1 MRKIKALSAVL
12 FALCIMVLGGM
23 ETQAASVE
31 GMQITSENTAV
42 RKGDQ
47 MEVSFA
53 LSGYADIQTGVNAI
67 KGTLNYDPEV
77 FEEIQASDFQTLN
90 TWESLFYNPANGQF
104 VLVSRMGSTQQEPV
118 MSLQLTAKQSI
129 PAKETYISVTDVSV
143 SEGVED
149 LLPTD
154 QVLML
159 SSVSEQVSASQEQA
173 FASQEQ
179 VSAASPSS
187 GTSGVRTG
195 DTAAGFLLL
204 AGIALGAAVAACVV
218 LAARK
223 KARLSGRAR
232 LLTVLVA
239 CSAAVLLAAGGVH
252 ALTGKGDLNGDGRV
266 DHTDVELLEKHLI
279 SLQELSS
286 GFQSAADM
294 NSDGN
299 LTVTDLSLLM
309 TQAGQNINYEVKLTS
324 ATEKFYYEKGEQAEL
339 KLSASVSED
348 AVIESMTVNGIEYPA
363 EKAAD
368 SPVYTV
374 RLGVGDEAGIRELRI
389 TGVRLD
395 AGQTVDTDFTEKIEV
410 LKTAPSVEG
419 FLSEQINE
427 TGQMNVS
434 FTLKDE
440 DAALTG
446 ASVEVV
452 KASEDSPLLTE
463 EITAGQKEFV
473 LDLEDGAA
481 YTLYIRG
488 SYNRSRDELGT
499 TEDHTGSFLE
509 SRDLQLNLD
518 YAFTFSGLRA
528 GLEDGTPA
536 DEFGRNQ
543 PIFLTFETTNAIGL
557 VPERAVV
564 NGTSYPVEQ
573 TGSGYMVRL
582 EGIDQI
588 GSAQIRVEQ
597 IVLKNGKAFDLTDEN
612 MVQVNIQKIMPTA
625 EGLTAE
631 EDAANGQIRVSFR
644 LTDPDNALS
653 VHKVVVVNAEG
664 VAVAERSFT
673 ADDLADSLFEGEIP
687 LTDTGLTSQYTV
699 RVTADLDLSSDGSS
713 LETGKVLAEQTIE
726 AAKRAVVSSGRAG
739 MEQVEKGGSVD
750 LFYAIS
756 DNVDADITALVVNN
770 QQISAEAQQDGTWKV
785 TAPAGDQ
792 AGSRT
797 FILTQIV
804 YDDETTLSADHELT
818 AEVLRSAP
826 AASGYEAEYVSGE
839 GKTIF
844 RFTLT
849 DADSA
854 FVSGKAQLVTPD
866 GEVTAEKAVTQAGAQ
881 EFTFDTE
888 QKTNY
893 IFRVL
898 LTWSKSQDGSIQAE
912 NETVLEKNV
921 YIDQENASPNA
932 IELKDVSEAAL
943 YYAGG
948 SGQTEV
954 EVLDITAGLPEDPE
968 SYFVQIEMDDMPD
981 FYAGVR
987 EFRQDEKTGRV
998 YAVVDQADL
1007 IQYAADGTKMAE
1019 YLVPLTYED
1028 AEGKHPLMKSAQ
1040 ELFEQMAAEPSGSF
1054 QLTQDLDASGIST
1067 SAAAVAGTFTGKLD
1081 GNGYRIVNL
1090 PTSLFG
1096 TLNGATVT
1104 DLVIEDAQITTARN
1118 GILANSVRNNTR
1130 IENVFVINST
1140 MSNSGV
1146 NQMGGF
1152 AGELYDST
1160 ISKSAAINVSLRSN
1174 TTLGGLVGQINA
1186 GSRIEDCYVTG
1197 TLQGLYD
1204 QTTLGARVGGITGW
1218 HAGGVITRC
1227 YTRVQISSPSPK
1239 GSGGLIGGPN
1249 TGSPQIDHSL
1259 SVSGGSGYRIA
1270 GFDVLGS
1277 VTEVYEYSG
1286 SDSTTNIT
1294 GANSANVKETDAIY
1308 ERSFY
1313 EDTLRFD
1320 GAVWNLDALSQ
1331 GKLPTLKN
1339 TPSGENV
1346 YGIPAYEE
1354 VTANKAYRSEMDL
1367 AYANMAK
1374 LAPFADTA
1382 VWVASGNA
1390 LPDTDRLLTGEIESI
1405 LPLDESGSL
1414 VVGVSR
1420 DNPGEIRKI
1429 RVVFSDGTSE
1439 EYAVSYMN
1447 LAGDIVA
1454 VYTIE
1459 DTGLL
1464 YQFRHYVSDIDD
1476 ALFSQMTALAS
1487 GYDYLENLASL
1498 TAEEES
1504 RLYTDY
1510 YNENVK
1516 GSLEAVLAKL
1526 YSSQEEYP
1534 TYSDNAGVQ
1543 ALVRERIQNEEG
1555 LKRLLY
1561 AYNYYTKWYCI
1572 DFGGVR
1578 LSDLMFFS
1586 GELLSSDM
1594 NAKALTDKLLSATQA
1609 QRGVGQSHTLYS
1621 NVLQSYTG
1629 KELTAFLEDMAVKV
1643 AGYQNANDW
1652 FTDAFKGVL
1661 VEQPAYGVNKDAIRY
1676 RMWENLSNVRSD
1688 RRNMILSILSAPQ
1701 EDMYLI
1707 SVPSQFLIGSMNRYS
1722 DYLNKDG
1729 QERERIRAT
1738 AQAYARK
1745 MGIFYGTSST
1755 WLDNSVE
1762 QLNSV
1767 VDIQFDTRMHFPE
1780 SAAAAAGRQDAGTT
1794 RDPVMKW
1801 VFEANS
1807 MLGAENGS
1815 AAFANGSIVVWMQDA
1830 ALSSSDYTFYTFSHE
1845 TAHNQD
1851 GRYFYG
1857 GAGRRSG
1864 TGGEAHADGNIAQD
1878 SVGSRDGSM
1887 VFNISRIDDI
1897 TVETSSNFSYERI
1910 DSKEEIHS
1918 YYREMFETG
1927 YVLDYLAAQA
1937 FLQLTPRQQAAVAVQ
1952 ATHAEGQRNSIS
1964 TVYAR
1969 VSEAQIEAMELNDV
1983 GDLWDNKLSVRSGEV
1998 PQSIPTAYSGSYGYE
2013 SFYMMN
2019 WYQSHNDN
2027 GSPDTHSFKRLGY
2040 EMLGVGGYENGY
2052 AIYMSGRATSDLDA
2066 LRQIT
2071 GDKDITW
2078 REYKMNRYS
2087 QVAEKLDQIPYF
2099 DAETVIAQF
2108 KAAFEADASNGN
2120 ANQSVETKRMLY
2132 GLVKRVTG
2140 DFTEGTIYDSPDVIS
2155 VTSAQELIDYVAQN
2169 PYGYYKLADD
2179 IDFSDIEAVN
2189 GSYISGR
2196 FTGILDGAG
2205 YQITGVHYPIFG
2217 NLQHAHVKNF
2227 TIESPVYKG
2236 EAQALLAVNANRV
2249 TVGDVK
2255 VVDADLQLPL
2265 VKTKTNGYYE
2275 YGETSVTIGES
2286 RIKTAEEFLA
2296 IGESP
2301 TSLKKKYVLE
2311 ANLDFTQMN
2320 VSEYAVSG
2328 TFAGTID
2335 GQGYTIQGLNA
2346 VLFQQVNGADIRNL
2360 TLEGTHLTTN
2370 NQKGALSNAIQNATI
2385 ENIRVKNLTI
2395 DNNSNQVGGL
2405 AGTISGSNVSRIS
2418 VLDASIKA
2426 NNTTG
2431 GIAGQ
2436 FDGNKL
2442 ENCIVTGSI
2451 EATISHHLGGRAG
2464 GITGWAGG
2472 GIIVN
2477 CYTKVDITAV
2487 SRTGNGGLI
2496 GGPNSGSVVLQCS
2509 VSLSTGENANRISG
2523 WDVLN
2528 IASSAYEL
2536 DTSNSHTNR
2545 SEATSSVVYSVTEQ
2559 QAAEKSFYIDNLGW
2573 SEEIWNFD
2581 NLVSGGIPEL
2591 R

>member
-1 MRKIKALSAVL
+1 MRKIRVLSAVL
-12 FALCIMVLGGM
+12 FALCTIVFGGM
-23 ETQAASVE
+23 EAQAASVE
-31 GMQITSENTAV
+31 EMQLITENTVV
-42 RKGDQ
+42 RKGEQ

-53 LSGYADIQTGVNAI
+53 LSGYTDIQTGINAI
-67 KGTLNYDPEV
+67 KGTLDYDTEV

-104 VLVSRMGSTQQEPV
+104 VLVSRTGSTQQELV
-118 MSLQLTAKQSI
+118 LSLHLTAKQSI
-129 PAKETYISVTDVSV
+129 PAKETYISVTDLSV

-149 LLPTD
+149 LLPTAR
-154 QVLML
+154 VLAL
-159 SSVSEQVSASQEQA
+159 SSVSEQVPASQEQTP
-173 FASQEQ
+173 ASQGQ
-179 VSAASPSS
+179 AAAASPST
-187 GTSGVRTG
+187 GTLGVRTG
-195 DTAAGFLLL
+195 DTAVGFLLFT
-204 AGIALGAAVAACVV
+204 GIALGAAVTACVV

-223 KARLSGRAR
+223 KVRVNGRAR
-232 LLTVLVA
+232 LLTILVA

-279 SLQELSS
+279 SFQELPT

-309 TQAGQNINYEVKLTS
+309 IQAGQNIDYEVNLTS

-339 KLSASVSED
+339 KLSANVSGD
-348 AVIESMTVNGIEYPA
+348 AVIESMTVNGTEYPA
-363 EKAAD
+363 EKSAD

-374 RLGVGDEAGIRELRI
+374 RFGVGDKAGVQELRV
-389 TGVRLD
+389 TQVRLT

-419 FLSEQINE
+419 FLSEQING
-427 TGQMNVS
+427 TGQMKVS

-440 DAALTG
+440 DTALTG
-446 ASVEVV
+446 AGLEVV
-452 KASEDSPLLTE
+452 KASDNSTLFTE
-463 EITAGQKEFV
+463 EITAGQKEYV
-473 LDLEDGAA
+473 MDLEDGTA
-481 YTLYIRG
+481 YTLYISG
-488 SYNRSRDELGT
+488 SYNRSRDEL
-499 TEDHTGSFLE
+499 EMAQDHTGSFVE
-509 SRDLQLNLD
+509 SRELQLNVD
-518 YAFTFSGLRA
+518 YAFTFGGLMA
-528 GLEDGTPA
+528 GLADGTVT
-536 DEFGRNQ
+536 DTFSRNQ

-557 VPERAVV
+557 LPERAVV

-573 TGSGYMVRL
+573 TGNRYMVRL
-582 EGIDQI
+582 EGIDQV
-588 GSAQIRVEQ
+588 GPAQLKVEQ
-597 IVLKNGKAFDLTDEN
+597 IVLKNGKAFDLTDGN
-612 MVQVNIQKIMPTA
+612 TVGVNIQKTMPTA

-631 EDAANGQIRVSFR
+631 EDADSGQFRISFR
-644 LTDPDNALS
+644 LNDPDNALS
-653 VHKVVVVNAEG
+653 GHKIVIKNAEG
-664 VAVAERSFT
+664 ETVAERAFT
-673 ADDLADSLFEGEIP
+673 ADDLADFLFEGNVS
-687 LTDTGLTSQYTV
+687 LTDMGLTSQYTV
-699 RVTADLDLSSDGSS
+699 QVTADLDLSSDGGSP
-713 LETGKVLAEQTIE
+713 ETGKVLAEQTIE
-726 AAKRAVVSSGRAG
+726 AAKRAVVSGGRTDV
-739 MEQVEKGGSVD
+739 EQVEKGESVD
-750 LFYAIS
+750 LFYEIS
-756 DNVDADITALVVNN
+756 DNVDADIIALVINN
-770 QQISAEAQQDGTWKV
+770 QQISAEVQQDGTWKV
-785 TAPAGDQ
+785 TAPVGDQ
-792 AGSRT
+792 AGDRI
-797 FILTQIV
+797 FALTQIV
-804 YDDETTLSADHELT
+804 YGDETTLSADYELT

-826 AASGYEAEYVSGE
+826 IVSGYEAEYIPGE
-839 GKTIF
+839 GKIIF

-854 FVSGKAQLVTPD
+854 FVSGKAQLVTSE
-866 GEVTAEKAVTQAGAQ
+866 GEVRAEQAVTRTGDQ
-881 EFTFDTE
+881 EITFDTE
-888 QKTNY
+888 QNTNY

-898 LTWSKSQDGSIQAE
+898 LTWSPSQDGSLQAE
-912 NETVLEKNV
+912 DEAVLEKNV
-921 YIDQENASPNA
+921 YIDEENVSSNTV
-932 IELKDVSEAAL
+932 ELKEVSEAVL

-948 SGQTEV
+948 NVQTRV
-954 EVLDITAGLPEDPE
+954 EVLDITDGLPEDPQ

-981 FYAGVR
+981 FYAGIR
-987 EFRQDEKTGRV
+987 EFRQDEETGRV
-998 YAVVDQADL
+998 YAVVDQADM
-1007 IQYAADGTKMAE
+1007 IQYAADGTKMTE
-1019 YLVPLTYED
+1019 YAIPLVYED
-1028 AEGKHPLMKSAQ
+1028 AQGKHPLMKSAQ
-1040 ELFEQMAAEPSGSF
+1040 ELFDQMAADPDGSF
-1054 QLTQDLDASGIST
+1054 RLTQDLDASGIST
-1067 SAAAVAGTFTGKLD
+1067 SAAAVPGTFTGELD

-1096 TLNGATVT
+1096 TLNGATVHN
-1104 DLVIEDAQITTARN
+1104 LVIEDAQITTARN
-1118 GILANSVRNNTR
+1118 GILANAAQDNTR
-1130 IENVFVINST
+1130 IENVFIINSS

-1152 AGELYDST
+1152 AGSLTNST

-1174 TTLGGLVGQINA
+1174 TTLGGIVGQINA

-1204 QTTLGARVGGITGW
+1204 QPTLGARVGGITGW
-1218 HAGGVITRC
+1218 HAGGVISRC

-1249 TGSPQIDHSL
+1249 TGSPQIEYSL

-1294 GANSANVKETDAIY
+1294 SANSANVKETDAIY

-1313 EDTLRFD
+1313 EDTLGFD
-1320 GAVWNLDALSQ
+1320 GTVWDLDALAQ
-1331 GKLPTLKN
+1331 GKLPSLKN

-1346 YGIPAYEE
+1346 YDIPAYEE
-1354 VTANKAYRSEMDL
+1354 VTANQAYRPEMDL
-1367 AYANMAK
+1367 VYANMAK

-1382 VWVASGNA
+1382 VWVASGNT
-1390 LPDTDRLLTGEIESI
+1390 LSETDRLLTGEIETI

-1420 DNPGEIRKI
+1420 DNPGVICKI
-1429 RVVFSDGTSE
+1429 RVIFTDGTNE
-1439 EYAVSYMN
+1439 EYAVSHRN

-1454 VYTIE
+1454 VYTVG

-1464 YQFRHYVSDIDD
+1464 YQFHHYVSDIDD
-1476 ALFSQMTALAS
+1476 ALFSQMTDMVS
-1487 GYDYLENLASL
+1487 GYDYTENLASL

-1516 GSLEAVLAKL
+1516 GSLGTVLAKL

-1543 ALVRERIQNEEG
+1543 ALARERIQNEEE

-1561 AYNYYTKWYCI
+1561 AHNYYTKWYCI

-1578 LSDLMFFS
+1578 LSDLLFFS

-1594 NAKALTDKLLSATQA
+1594 SANALTDRLLSAAQA

-1643 AGYQNANDW
+1643 AGYESANDW
-1652 FTDAFKGVL
+1652 FTATFKGVL
-1661 VEQPAYGVNKDAIRY
+1661 VEQPAYGVNKDVLRY
-1676 RMWENLSNVRSD
+1676 RMWENLSNVRSE

-1707 SVPSQFLIGSMNRYS
+1707 SMPSQFMIGSMNRYQ

-1738 AQAYARK
+1738 AQAYAQK

-1762 QLNSV
+1762 QLNST
-1767 VDIQFDTRMHFPE
+1767 VDIQFDTRMYFPE

-1801 VFEANS
+1801 IFEANS
-1807 MLGAENGS
+1807 MLEAENGS

-1857 GAGRRSG
+1857 GAGRRSD

-1878 SVGSRDGSM
+1878 SVGGRDGSM

-1964 TVYAR
+1964 TTYAR
-1969 VSEAQIEAMELNDV
+1969 VTEKQIEEMDLNDV

-2019 WYQSHNDN
+2019 WYQSHNDS

-2052 AIYMSGRATSDLDA
+2052 AIYMSGRAANDLDA

-2071 GDKDITW
+2071 GDEDITW
-2078 REYKMNRYS
+2078 KEYKMNRYS

-2120 ANQSVETKRMLY
+2120 ANQSMETKRMLY

-2140 DFTEGTIYDSPDVIS
+2140 DFTEGTIYESPDVIS
-2155 VTSAQELIDYVAQN
+2155 IGSAQELIDHVTQN

-2196 FTGILDGAG
+2196 FTGILDGG
-2205 YQITGVHYPIFG
+2205 GHQITGVNYPIFG

-2249 TVGDVK
+2249 IVGDVK
-2255 VVDADLQLPL
+2255 IVGADLQLPL

-2275 YGETSVTIGES
+2275 YGDMSITIGES
-2286 RIKTAEEFLA
+2286 RITTAEEFLA
-2296 IGESP
+2296 IGESSS
-2301 TSLKKKYVLE
+2301 SLKKKYVLE
-2311 ANLDFTQMN
+2311 ADIDFSQMT

-2328 TFAGTID
+2328 TFVGTID
-2335 GQGYTIQGLNA
+2335 GKGHTIRGLNA
-2346 VLFQQVNGADIRNL
+2346 VLFQQVNGADIRNI

-2395 DNNSNQVGGL
+2395 DNNTNQVGGL
-2405 AGTISGSNVSRIS
+2405 AGTISGSTVSRIS
-2418 VLDASIKA
+2418 VLDAAIKS
-2426 NNTTG
+2426 NNTVG

-2436 FDGNKL
+2436 FNGNKL

-2451 EATISHHLGGRAG
+2451 EATISHNLGGRAG

-2536 DTSNSHTNR
+2536 DTSNSHTNL
-2545 SEATSSVVYSVTEQ
+2545 SDATASVVYPVTEER
-2559 QAAEKSFYIDNLGW
+2559 AAEKSFYIENLGW

-2581 NLVSGGIPEL
+2581 SLSSGGIPEL

>member
-1 MRKIKALSAVL
+1 MRKIKALAAVL
-12 FALCIMVLGGM
+12 FALCIIVLGGI
-23 ETQAASVE
+23 EIQAASVE
-31 GMQITSENTAV
+31 GIQITSENTAV

-47 MEVSFA
+47 IEVFFA
-53 LSGYADIQTGVNAI
+53 LSGYTDIQTGVNAI

-77 FEEIQASDFQTLN
+77 FEEIQVSDFQTLN

-118 MSLQLTAKQSI
+118 MSVQLTAKQSI

-149 LLPTD
+149 ILPNE

-159 SSVSEQVSASQEQA
+159 SAVSEQVTASQEQVT
-173 FASQEQ
+173 ASQGQ

-187 GTSGVRTG
+187 VTSGVRTG
-195 DTAAGFLLL
+195 DTADVLLI
-204 AGIALGAAVAACVV
+204 AGIALGVAVVVCVV
-218 LAARK
+218 FAARK
-223 KARLSGRAR
+223 KVRFSGRAR

-239 CSAAVLLAAGGVH
+239 CSAGVLLAAGGVH

-279 SLQELSS
+279 SLQELPS

-309 TQAGQNINYEVKLTS
+309 IQTGQNINYEVNLTS
-324 ATEKFYYEKGEQAEL
+324 ATEKFYYEKGEQVEL
-339 KLSASVSED
+339 KLIASVSED
-348 AVIESMTVNGIEYPA
+348 AVIKSMTVNGTDYPA

-374 RLGVGDEAGIRELRI
+374 RPGVGDEAGVRELRVTEI
-389 TGVRLD
+389 RLD
-395 AGQTVDTDFTEKIEV
+395 AGQTVETDFTEKIEV
-410 LKTAPSVEG
+410 LKTVPSVED
-419 FLSEQINE
+419 FLSEQING

-440 DAALTG
+440 DAALTA

-452 KASEDSPLLTE
+452 KASDDSPLLTE
-463 EITAGQKEFV
+463 EIMAGQKEFV
-473 LDLEDGAA
+473 LDLEDDAV

-499 TEDHTGSFLE
+499 TEDYTGSFVE
-509 SRDLQLNLD
+509 SRNLQLNLD

-536 DEFGRNQ
+536 DEFERNQ

-588 GSAQIRVEQ
+588 GSAQVKVEQ
-597 IVLKNGKAFDLTDEN
+597 IVLKNGKVFDLTEEN
-612 MVQVNIQKIMPTA
+612 TVQINIRKTMPTA
-625 EGLTAE
+625 EGITAE
-631 EDAANGQIRVSFR
+631 EDAGNGQIWVAFR
-644 LTDPDNALS
+644 LTDPDNALAG
-653 VHKVVVVNAEG
+653 HKVVVENAEG
-664 VAVAERSFT
+664 VTVAEHSFT
-673 ADDLADSLFEGEIP
+673 ADDLADSMFEEEIP
-687 LTDTGLTSQYTV
+687 LTDTGLTSRYTV

-713 LETGKVLAEQTIE
+713 LETGKVLAEQTIV
-726 AAKRAVVSSGRAG
+726 AAKRAVVSGGHAG
-739 MEQVEKGGSVD
+739 LEQVEKGGSVD
-750 LFYAIS
+750 LFYVIS

-770 QQISAEAQQDGTWKV
+770 QQISAEAWQDGTWKV

-797 FILTQIV
+797 FVLTQIV
-804 YDDETTLSADHELT
+804 YDDETMLSADYELT

-826 AASGYEAEYVSGE
+826 AASGYETEYVSGE

-854 FVSGKAQLVTPD
+854 FVSGKVQLVTPD
-866 GEVTAEKAVTQAGAQ
+866 GEVMAEKAVTQVGAQ

-888 QKTNY
+888 QETSY

-898 LTWSKSQDGSIQAE
+898 LTWNKSQDGSIQAE
-912 NETVLEKNV
+912 NESVLEKDV
-921 YIDQENASPNA
+921 YIDRENESDNT
-932 IELKDVSEAAL
+932 IELKEVSEATL
-943 YYAGG
+943 YYTGE

-954 EVLDITAGLPEDPE
+954 EVLDITGGLPEDPQ

-987 EFRQDEKTGRV
+987 EFRQDDETGRV
-998 YAVVDQADL
+998 YAVADQADL
-1007 IQYAADGTKMAE
+1007 IQYAADGTKMTE
-1019 YLVPLTYED
+1019 YLVSLAYED
-1028 AEGKHPLMKSAQ
+1028 AEGEHPLIKSAQ
-1040 ELFEQMAAEPSGSF
+1040 ELFDQMAAEPDGSF

-1067 SAAAVAGTFTGKLD
+1067 GAAAVPGTFTGELD

-1096 TLNGATVT
+1096 TLNGATVHN
-1104 DLVIEDAQITTARN
+1104 LVIEDAQITTARN
-1118 GILANSVRNNTR
+1118 GILANAAQNNTR
-1130 IENVFVINST
+1130 IENVFIINSS

-1152 AGELYDST
+1152 AGSLTNST

-1174 TTLGGLVGQINA
+1174 TTLGGLVGQINE
-1186 GSRIEDCYVTG
+1186 GSQIEDCYVTG
-1197 TLQGLYD
+1197 SLQGLYN
-1204 QTTLGARVGGITGW
+1204 QPTLGARVGGITGW
-1218 HAGGVITRC
+1218 QAGGVISRC

-1249 TGSPQIDHSL
+1249 TGSPQIEHSL

-1270 GFDVLGS
+1270 GFDVLGG
-1277 VTEVYEYSG
+1277 VTEVYEYTG

-1294 GANSANVKETDAIY
+1294 GANSANVKETDDIY

-1313 EDTLRFD
+1313 EDILRFD
-1320 GAVWNLDALSQ
+1320 DTVWDLDVLAQ
-1331 GKLPTLKN
+1331 GKLPPLKN
-1339 TPSGENV
+1339 TPSGKNV
-1346 YGIPAYEE
+1346 YDIPAYKE
-1354 VTANKAYRSEMDL
+1354 VTANKAYRPEMDL

-1374 LAPFADTA
+1374 LAPFADTD
-1382 VWVASGNA
+1382 VWVTSANA
-1390 LPDTDRLLTGEIESI
+1390 LPETDRLLAGQIESI
-1405 LPLDESGSL
+1405 LPLDESGRL

-1420 DNPGEIRKI
+1420 DNPGEVSRI
-1429 RVVFSDGTSE
+1429 RVVFTDGTGE
-1439 EYAVSYMN
+1439 EYNVSYRN
-1447 LAGDIVA
+1447 LSGNIVA
-1454 VYTIE
+1454 VYTIG

-1464 YQFRHYVSDIDD
+1464 YQFHHYVSDIDD
-1476 ALFSQMTALAS
+1476 TLFSQMTDLAS
-1487 GYDYLENLASL
+1487 GYDYTENLASL
-1498 TAEEES
+1498 TGEEES

-1516 GSLEAVLAKL
+1516 GGLETVLAKL
-1526 YSSQEEYP
+1526 YSSQAEYP

-1543 ALVRERIQNEEG
+1543 ALARERIQNEEE

-1586 GELLSSDM
+1586 GGLLSSDM
-1594 NAKALTDKLLSATQA
+1594 SADALTDRLLSAEQA

-1621 NVLQSYTG
+1621 SVLQSYTG

-1643 AGYQNANDW
+1643 AGYENPSDW
-1652 FTDAFKGVL
+1652 FTATFKGVL
-1661 VEQPAYGVNKDAIRY
+1661 VEQPAYGANKDVLRY
-1676 RMWENLSNVRSD
+1676 RMWDNLSNVRSD

-1707 SVPSQFLIGSMNRYS
+1707 SMPSQFLIGSMNRYQE
-1722 DYLNKDG
+1722 YMNKDG
-1729 QERERIRAT
+1729 QERERIRAI
-1738 AQAYARK
+1738 AQAYAQK

-1755 WLDNSVE
+1755 WMDNSVE
-1762 QLNSV
+1762 QLNSA

-1780 SAAAAAGRQDAGTT
+1780 SAAAAAGKQDAGIT

-1801 VFEANS
+1801 VYEANS
-1807 MLGAENGS
+1807 MLGAENES

-1830 ALSSSDYTFYTFSHE
+1830 ALSSNDYTFYTFSHE
-1845 TAHNQD
+1845 LAHNQD
-1851 GRYFYG
+1851 SRYFYG
-1857 GAGRRSG
+1857 GAGRRAG

-1878 SVGSRDGSM
+1878 SVAGRDGSM

-1910 DSKEEIHS
+1910 DSKEDIHS

-1952 ATHAEGQRNSIS
+1952 AAHAEGKGNSIS
-1964 TVYAR
+1964 TTYTR
-1969 VSEAQIEAMELNDV
+1969 VTEEQIEEMELNDV
-1983 GDLWDNKLSVRSGEV
+1983 GDLWDNKLSVRNGEV
-1998 PQSIPTAYSGSYGYE
+1998 PQSIPTANAGSYGYE
-2013 SFYMMN
+2013 SFYTMN

-2052 AIYMSGRATSDLDA
+2052 AIYMSGRAANDLDA

-2071 GDKDITW
+2071 GDEDITW
-2078 REYKMNRYS
+2078 KEYKMDRYS

-2099 DAETVIAQF
+2099 DTETVIAQF

-2120 ANQSVETKRMLY
+2120 ANQSMETKRMLY

-2140 DFTEGTIYDSPDVIS
+2140 DFTEGTIYESPDIIS
-2155 VTSAQELIDYVAQN
+2155 VTSARELIDHVAQN

-2179 IDFSDIEAVN
+2179 IDFSGIEAVN

-2196 FTGILDGAG
+2196 FTGILDGG
-2205 YQITGVHYPIFG
+2205 GHKLTGVNYPIFG

-2227 TIESPVYKG
+2227 TIESPVYRG
-2236 EAQALLAVNANRV
+2236 EAQALLAVNAKRV
-2249 TVGDVK
+2249 IVGEVK
-2255 VVDADLQLPL
+2255 VTGADLQLPL

-2275 YGETSVTIGES
+2275 YGDMTVTIGAT
-2286 RIKTAEEFLA
+2286 RITTAEEFLA
-2296 IGESP
+2296 IGESAP
-2301 TSLKKKYVLE
+2301 SLKKKYVLE
-2311 ANLDFTQMN
+2311 EDLDFTQMN

-2328 TFAGTID
+2328 IFAGTID
-2335 GQGYTIQGLNA
+2335 GQGHTIRGLNA
-2346 VLFQQVNGADIRNL
+2346 VLFQQVNGADIRNI
-2360 TLEGTHLTTN
+2360 TLDGTHLTTN

-2395 DNNSNQVGGL
+2395 DNNSSQVGGL
-2405 AGTISGSNVSRIS
+2405 AGTISGSTVSRIS

-2426 NNTTG
+2426 NNTAG

-2442 ENCIVTGSI
+2442 ENCIVTGNI
-2451 EATISHHLGGRAG
+2451 EVTLSNHLGGRAG

-2472 GIIVN
+2472 GIIIN
-2477 CYTKVDITAV
+2477 CYTKVNITAV

-2536 DTSNSHTNR
+2536 DTSDSHTNL
-2545 SEATSSVVYSVTEQ
+2545 SDATSSVVYSVTEKR
-2559 QAAEKSFYIDNLGW
+2559 AAEKAFYIDDLGW